1 MLVETTR
8 RTKMLGTADIHKKIA
23 QLQPEIHNNPSTK
36 GFWFCMQRNN
46 IWWDNRGRRCQCI
59 LCAASICCVVTVLL
73 E

>member
-36 GFWFCMQRNN
+36 GFWFCMQREQHLV
-46 IWWDNRGRRCQCI
+46 G
-59 LCAASICCVVTVLL
+59 
-73 E
+73 